1 MTYRLEDNELTKE
14 QALWFVEATGLLCAA
29 ATADWGSTKEVKA
42 LRAFINKQT
51 VNATFGKGAW
61 GATQLTSPADGLCT
75 RGPRVM
81 SSSRSTT
88 CATAWRLP
96 ASGRWTLTTTT
107 SAMLRTCG
115 LLTRSTALM
124 RRSTSSSQKAKGKGL
139 VSNMDAKPFP
149 FATPYF

>member
-61 GATQLTSPADGLCT
+61 GATQLHVT
-75 RGPRVM
+75 RGW
-81 SSSRSTT
+81 
-88 CATAWRLP
+88 ALY
-96 ASGRWTLTTTT
+96 SGTT
-107 SAMLRTCG
+107 SDVVKSLYHLRNCVEAPG
-115 LLTRSTALM
+115 QWALDPDNDNF
-124 RRSTSSSQKAKGKGL
+124 R
-139 VSNMDAKPFP
+139 DA
-149 FATPYF
+149 PYLWAAYEKYGIDEEEYIL